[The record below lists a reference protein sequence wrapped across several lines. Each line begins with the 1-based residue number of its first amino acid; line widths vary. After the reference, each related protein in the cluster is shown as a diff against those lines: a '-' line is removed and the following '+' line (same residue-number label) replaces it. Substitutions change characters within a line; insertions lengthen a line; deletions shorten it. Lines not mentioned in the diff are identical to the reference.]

1 MPEKMVLRLSD
12 SFSHREEEPELE
24 LKVLVYNIN
33 KGMNQD
39 LLESCQTL
47 KEYAQFV
54 QMFRENLR
62 QYEKETAA
70 KVTID
75 TCIQGNILSDFLKKH
90 QAEAM
95 AMCLYEY
102 DEEKH
107 MEMERREHYERG
119 LADGIAQGRQEGEHI
134 GEKRGKREGKQEAD
148 VPEENIDI
156 TLE

>member
-1 MPEKMVLRLSD
+1 MHRLSD

-24 LKVLVYNIN
+24 LKVVVYNIN

-62 QYEKETAA
+62 QYDKETAA

-75 TCIQGNILSDFLKKH
+75 TCIKENILSDFFRKH

-107 MEMERREHYERG
+107 MEMERRG
-119 LADGIAQGRQEGEHI
+119 G
-134 GEKRGKREGKQEAD
+134 
-148 VPEENIDI
+148 
-156 TLE
+156 